1 MKSYRRIA
9 WLLDPHDGYDTF
21 LTIPAETLL
30 QAQTETGGQL
40 ARAGLKGKIVIVG
53 GTFPDIDRHLTPLS
67 SPTGELQPGALI
79 HAHMVAELVDKRHIN
94 QLETNSLAM
103 KLELMALAALAF
115 LVGWRTRMRG
125 QGLLFGTAATV
136 AIIALDTFVF
146 WYWRI
151 ILPVVLAL
159 VAWFLGEFTGNHI
172 GRWLGSRAARS
183 RWNSEMK
190 HLLTAASGLPDPVRR
205 RVGAGTRP
213 ACTSLKSSVTAIKVG
228 KEYALSD
235 TIDVPAGAS
244 IRAVMPSGKT
254 QTIRGPYSGSV
265 ADLAKGQKL
274 NERVLSWITNLLRD
288 RAERA
293 KARRVPRGACSRR
306 PQASPGPRCR
316 SPMTVPSA
324 SIRGQALQLV
334 REAAQAAERIAIVDV
349 ERSRKGDARWERGS
363 RITAWPPTVDVRSE
377 ATYTLLVPDLPP
389 RQVTLRV
396 LENAPADDDILAELA
411 TRGCRRQFDVWMQVH
426 TKGKAS

>member
-1 MKSYRRIA
+1 MRLFRSRASNRVGAPEKPGARMTDTGKSTAQRRALFPRPFLLSAVFALLATLLLAEVVPRFAPGLLRFDHMMGDLRTAYLSDRLPSQHPQVAIVSITDATLKDSKVRQPVDRGLLARIVEAADAAGAAAIGLDFLFVQVTPPDNEDLLVDAIRRARAKVVLAAADERVGLGKAQMDRQAVFIAKAGRPAGYANLATERDWVIRFRAGPGSGKAFGKSFSTLLAESAGATANESYRRIA
-9 WLLDPHDGYDTF
+9 WLLEPHDGYDTF

-136 AIIALDTFVF
+136 AIIAVDTFVF

-159 VAWFLGEFTGNHI
+159 IAWFLGGFTGNHI

-183 RWNSEMK
+183 R
-190 HLLTAASGLPDPVRR
+190 GI
-205 RVGAGTRP
+205 VG
-213 ACTSLKSSVTAIKVG
+213 
-228 KEYALSD
+228 
-235 TIDVPAGAS
+235 
-244 IRAVMPSGKT
+244 
-254 QTIRGPYSGSV
+254 
-265 ADLAKGQKL
+265 
-274 NERVLSWITNLLRD
+274 
-288 RAERA
+288 
-293 KARRVPRGACSRR
+293 
-306 PQASPGPRCR
+306 
-316 SPMTVPSA
+316 
-324 SIRGQALQLV
+324 
-334 REAAQAAERIAIVDV
+334 
-349 ERSRKGDARWERGS
+349 
-363 RITAWPPTVDVRSE
+363 
-377 ATYTLLVPDLPP
+377 
-389 RQVTLRV
+389 
-396 LENAPADDDILAELA
+396 
-411 TRGCRRQFDVWMQVH
+411 
-426 TKGKAS
+426 